1 MQVPTSKDQWA
12 SPILALSAHRHP
24 WRFSRDP
31 PLTKRSDGLV
41 RLMMMDNRRR
51 VGPIDAENTTTK
63 GVWTLTT
70 RTISDSRDRRKT
82 AFLAFFSVPVAATG
96 RQVDLVHRRCTLLH
110 PRALA

>member
-1 MQVPTSKDQWA
+1 MQVPTGKDQWA
-12 SPILALSAHRHP
+12 SPILALSAHP

-70 RTISDSRDRRKT
+70 RTISDSRDR
-82 AFLAFFSVPVAATG
+82 
-96 RQVDLVHRRCTLLH
+96 
-110 PRALA
+110 